1 MVGGTAL
8 PLRGRDEELATIA
21 RRLDQVRSGGG
32 SVIVIEGRAGLGK
45 TRLLD
50 AGASMATERG
60 FRVGRGVAEP
70 GRSVVELEP
79 LLEALF
85 EGADPIVAR
94 TALSDLHAS
103 PEQRFWLLQDI
114 EALIEKA
121 ALRDPLLICLDDLQ
135 WGGDGCAAAMRQLP
149 QRLASLPVAWVM
161 TFRPGQGL
169 PQVQSAKEQL
179 EGAGAEVVRLG
190 PLPREAIAKV
200 AADVL
205 GAEPDEELLEKAGRV
220 QGNPFL
226 LVEFFR
232 GLQDDGIVAVESS
245 QAKLLEDRLP
255 RRVSDNM
262 RSRLLR
268 MSPAAD
274 RVATLASALGRRFS
288 LDDLTEM
295 TGMALAE
302 LLEPVKELVQADI
315 FVESDERL
323 AFGHDLIREAVRAS
337 SPSPVRR
344 ALDRQ
349 AADVLLSRGA
359 LPIEVAQQ
367 LAASAEPG
375 DDVAIA
381 TLLQAAEVLGTS
393 DPASSADLAGRAL
406 ELTPVHHPLRGRLV
420 SRRAVSLFAAG
431 LVDEARRFAD
441 TALRQALPP
450 EEEALVRRAVV
461 GMFYVSPD
469 VRADNARTALGLPDL
484 TAEMRE
490 SLGASLFYNVV
501 FAARTEEALA
511 LLPQA
516 RCAVD
521 ATAARASR
529 FALELAESCL
539 HYQLSSFERALEVI
553 NAAQRR
559 FNIAEG
565 RAVTYEEDARQR
577 LAQNF
582 RASFLA
588 ALDRF
593 EEAFQI
599 AGEGIAKAQRDRQ
612 NSALIMFETWRGRQ
626 LLQLG
631 ELAEAA
637 AILEGRF
644 SVAEAR
650 TIVRPGVASNVVAF
664 GKLKIHMGD
673 DKGAHDVAEIA
684 KVMLQASA
692 PGVQR
697 LAAWFLAL
705 HAMYQGDPAGA
716 HRSLCALGEEERL
729 AALPRYPMEAE
740 DAPQMVRIGIAS
752 ADDELASTTV
762 ALAETRSHRNPLVQ
776 SLAGAAAHARGLW
789 TGSLPDLKAAAALL
803 GDGPRPLAFA
813 SALEDLGRLAV
824 KEGLLEDGIAA
835 LDRALS
841 INNKSGASW
850 DAARVRHRL
859 RRLGVKRRVFVPDR
873 PDTGWGSLTTAET
886 AVARLACAGKTNREI
901 AEALFISPH
910 TVNTHLRHIFEKLGV
925 NSRIAL
931 ATIAKAR

>member
-200 AADVL
+200 AADIL

-349 AADVLLSRGA
+349 AADVLLARGT

-420 SRRAVSLFAAG
+420 SRRAVSL
-431 LVDEARRFAD
+431 LRRGSW
-441 TALRQALPP
+441 T
-450 EEEALVRRAVV
+450 
-461 GMFYVSPD
+461 
-469 VRADNARTALGLPDL
+469 
-484 TAEMRE
+484 
-490 SLGASLFYNVV
+490 
-501 FAARTEEALA
+501 
-511 LLPQA
+511 
-516 RCAVD
+516 
-521 ATAARASR
+521 
-529 FALELAESCL
+529 
-539 HYQLSSFERALEVI
+539 
-553 NAAQRR
+553 
-559 FNIAEG
+559 
-565 RAVTYEEDARQR
+565 
-577 LAQNF
+577 
-582 RASFLA
+582 
-588 ALDRF
+588 
-593 EEAFQI
+593 
-599 AGEGIAKAQRDRQ
+599 
-612 NSALIMFETWRGRQ
+612 
-626 LLQLG
+626 
-631 ELAEAA
+631 
-637 AILEGRF
+637 
-644 SVAEAR
+644 
-650 TIVRPGVASNVVAF
+650 RPGGSPTRLC
-664 GKLKIHMGD
+664 GK
-673 DKGAHDVAEIA
+673 
-684 KVMLQASA
+684 
-692 PGVQR
+692 R
-697 LAAWFLAL
+697 
-705 HAMYQGDPAGA
+705 
-716 HRSLCALGEEERL
+716 C
-729 AALPRYPMEAE
+729 LPRRRHWSAGQWSACSMCLPTCGRTMH
-740 DAPQMVRIGIAS
+740 APRWGYLTSPRKCVSRWGPRC
-752 ADDELASTTV
+752 STT
-762 ALAETRSHRNPLVQ
+762 
-776 SLAGAAAHARGLW
+776 
-789 TGSLPDLKAAAALL
+789 
-803 GDGPRPLAFA
+803 
-813 SALEDLGRLAV
+813 
-824 KEGLLEDGIAA
+824 
-835 LDRALS
+835 
-841 INNKSGASW
+841 
-850 DAARVRHRL
+850 
-859 RRLGVKRRVFVPDR
+859 
-873 PDTGWGSLTTAET
+873 
-886 AVARLACAGKTNREI
+886 
-901 AEALFISPH
+901 
-910 TVNTHLRHIFEKLGV
+910 
-925 NSRIAL
+925 
-931 ATIAKAR
+931 